1 MKLYTKNHILLSVT
15 ITACIFILF
24 ISGFLIFF
32 TNHNSSQNEINTE
45 ETLSQTEVPLSQSN
59 ESASQTT
66 NSLTQEFNPYQWTV
80 NYPVTYSQDEKENI
94 SVYENY
100 NEAVVNINTQVMA
113 VNWFLEPVPQEGGSG
128 SGSIIDPRGYVVTN
142 VHYLLN

>member
-45 ETLSQTEVPLSQSN
+45 ETLSQTP
-59 ESASQTT
+59 A
-66 NSLTQEFNPYQWTV
+66 PYQLSLFEDYEETEK
-80 NYPVTYSQDEKENI
+80 QKAKEDAELEKERRI
-94 SVYENY
+94 
-100 NEAVVNINTQVMA
+100 
-113 VNWFLEPVPQEGGSG
+113 
-128 SGSIIDPRGYVVTN
+128 
-142 VHYLLN
+142 